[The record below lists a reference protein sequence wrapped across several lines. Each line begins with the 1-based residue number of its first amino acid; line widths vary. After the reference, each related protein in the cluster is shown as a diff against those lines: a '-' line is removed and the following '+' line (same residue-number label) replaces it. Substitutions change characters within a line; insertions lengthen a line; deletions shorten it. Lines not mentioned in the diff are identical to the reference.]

1 MLDNIRYSLRQFI
14 KTPGFTITAI
24 LTLALGIGATTA
36 IFTLVHA
43 VLLKSLPVSRPSEL
57 IRIGDN
63 ENCCINGG
71 MQDDW
76 SLFSTEQYREFRDH
90 TPGFLSLAGFQ
101 AGRTQVGVRAA
112 GSNRPSEPFG
122 AEFVSGNAFDTFGLS
137 AWAGRLLEPT
147 DDQKGAPPVAVI
159 SYRTWR
165 EKFGQDRSV
174 VGASFV
180 INGKAFT
187 IVGIA
192 PPGFFG
198 ERLTADPAA
207 FWLPLSDSPL
217 IQSGSFDVLDSPELQ
232 WLNIIGR
239 VQPGTN
245 LKQIEAQLQVELR
258 QFLLSP
264 VSKVEKRDQTL
275 IPKQTLHLSP
285 GGGGVQQ
292 MQDSYK
298 SGLHLL
304 MWVSIFV
311 LLIACANLAN
321 LMLVRAAAR
330 KPQISVRSALGA
342 SRTILARQALTESVV
357 LAVLGGLAG
366 LAVAYGGARLI
377 LHLVAGKSYLPIQ
390 ATPSMVVLGFA
401 FAVSIVTGV
410 LFGVAPAMVTA
421 HANPIDALRGA
432 NRSTRVSGLWTQ
444 KSLVALQAAVSLA
457 LLCAAALL
465 IRSFNNL
472 QHQHFG
478 FETQNRYIV
487 HIDPQM
493 AGYEPSQADNFYRK
507 LHDTLAAIPGV
518 KQVSYS
524 LYSPMEGDN
533 WGNGV
538 YIEGQVP
545 PPPGSNENSAS
556 WDRVSPNYFDAI
568 GTKIVAGRGFTE
580 QDDASGRLVAVVNQT
595 FARKLFKNG
604 DAIGHHFGDLDQK
617 YAGNFE
623 IVGVTED
630 TQYWDPDAH
639 IRPMFF
645 LPAAQWAKYD
655 DKSEVMFEN
664 VSHLEMRAIEIWTT
678 AQMPG
683 LEAKVRRALMQINP
697 NLTILDFDSF
707 AGQVHSQFS
716 QQELLVQLTSMFGIL
731 ALVLAAIGLYGVTA
745 YSVAQRTNEIGI
757 RMALG
762 ANRGGILQMVLRGAF
777 LQAAIGLLIGIPAA
791 IVAGHFMAGQLYG
804 VAPWDPAVLAATAA
818 ILGVAAFVAAVV
830 PAQRAARTEPMVAL
844 RFE

>member
-1 MLDNIRYSLRQFI
+1 MLENIRYSLRQFL
-14 KTPGFTITAI
+14 KTPGFTLTAI

-43 VLLKSLPVSRPSEL
+43 VLLKSLPVRHPNEL
-57 IRIGDN
+57 VRVGNN

-71 MQDDW
+71 MQDNW

-90 TPGFLSLAGFQ
+90 TPGFLSLAAFQ
-101 AGRTQVGVRAA
+101 AGRSQIGVRRA
-112 GSNRPSEPFG
+112 GSNRPSEPFA
-122 AEFVSGNAFDTFGLS
+122 AEFVSGNAFDIFGLR
-137 AWAGRLLEPT
+137 AWSGRLLEPS

-165 EKFGQDRSV
+165 EKLGQDASV
-174 VGASFV
+174 IGASFL
-180 INGKAFT
+180 INGRAFT

-198 ERLTADPAA
+198 ERLTSDPAA
-207 FWLPLSDSPL
+207 FWIPLNDSPL

-232 WLNIIGR
+232 WLNVIGR
-239 VQPGTN
+239 IQPDAN
-245 LKQIEAQLQVELR
+245 LKQIEAHLQVELR
-258 QFLLSP
+258 QFLLNP
-264 VSKVEKRDQTL
+264 ISKVEKRDQTL

-304 MWVSIFV
+304 MWISTFV

-357 LAVLGGLAG
+357 LAVCGGLAG
-366 LAVAYGGARLI
+366 LAVAYVGARLI

-390 ATPSMVVLGFA
+390 AAPSLPVLGFA
-401 FAVSIVTGV
+401 FAVSLITGV
-410 LFGVAPAMVTA
+410 LFGVAPALVTA

-432 NRSTRVSGLWTQ
+432 NRSTRASGLWTQ
-444 KSLVALQAAVSLA
+444 KILVVMQAAVSLA

-465 IRSFNNL
+465 IRSLNNL

-487 HIDPQM
+487 RIDPQM
-493 AGYEPSQADNFYRK
+493 AGYQASQADVFFRQ

-538 YIEGQVP
+538 YIEGQAP

-556 WDRVSPNYFDAI
+556 WDRVSADYFDTI

-580 QDDASGRLVAVVNQT
+580 QDDASGRLIAVVNQT

-630 TQYWDPDAH
+630 TQYWGPNEH

-645 LPAAQWAKYD
+645 LPGAQWAKYE

-664 VSHLEMRAIEIWTT
+664 VSHLEMGSIEIRTVS
-678 AQMPG
+678 QVPG
-683 LEAKVRRALMQINP
+683 LEEQVRRALMQMNP
-697 NLTILDFDSF
+697 NLTILTFSSF
-707 AGQVHSQFS
+707 AGQVHDQFS
-716 QQELLVQLTSMFGIL
+716 QQELLVQLTSIFGVL

-745 YSVAQRTNEIGI
+745 YSVAQRTNEIGV

-762 ANRGGILQMVLRGAF
+762 ADRGGILKMVLRGAF
-777 LQAAIGLLIGIPAA
+777 LQAGVGLLIGIPMA
-791 IVAGHFMAGQLYG
+791 ILAGHFMAGQLYG
-804 VAPWDPAVLAATAA
+804 VEPWDPGVLTATAA
-818 ILGVAAFVAAVV
+818 ILGLAAFLAAVL
-830 PAQRAARTEPMVAL
+830 PAQRAAGIEPMVAL